1 MAARKSS
8 PTPHAKSSTAK
19 ERELV
24 MTHLFDAPRALVWA
38 AWTERRHLE
47 HWQGAPQGFTVT
59 TAEADI
65 RPGGAFRICMR
76 SPEGVDHWLQG
87 VYREVVA
94 PERLVF
100 THAWLDADGKP
111 DKETLVTITFAERG
125 RKTELN
131 LRQTGFTSDE
141 SRTGHEGGWA
151 STLDRLA
158 AYLAD
163 ERSNPSPAARKS

>member
-8 PTPHAKSSTAK
+8 STTRAKSAKAK

-38 AWTERRHLE
+38 AWTERQHLE
-47 HWQGAPQGFTVT
+47 RWQGAPKGFTVT
-59 TAEADI
+59 TAQADI

-87 VYREVVA
+87 IYREVVA

-100 THAWLDADGKP
+100 THTWLDAQMKP
-111 DKETLVTITFAERG
+111 TTETLVTITFSERG
-125 RKTELN
+125 PKTELT
-131 LRQTGFTSDE
+131 LRQTGFKSDD
-141 SRTGHEGGWA
+141 SRAGHEDGWA

-158 AYLAD
+158 EYLAG
-163 ERSNPSPAARKS
+163 EHSNPSSVARKS

>member
-8 PTPHAKSSTAK
+8 PSPHAKSAKAK

-24 MTHLFDAPRALVWA
+24 LTHLFDAPRTLVWD

-47 HWQGAPQGFTVT
+47 RWQGAPRGFTVT
-59 TAEADI
+59 TAQADI

-100 THAWLDADGKP
+100 THTWLDADGKP
-111 DKETLVTITFAERG
+111 GHETLVTITFAERG
-125 RKTELN
+125 IKTELT
-131 LRQTGFTSDE
+131 LRQTGFASDE
-141 SRTGHEGGWA
+141 SRAGHEGGWA
-151 STLDRLA
+151 STFDRLA
-158 AYLAD
+158 DYLTG
-163 ERSNPSPAARKS
+163 ERSNRSPAARRS